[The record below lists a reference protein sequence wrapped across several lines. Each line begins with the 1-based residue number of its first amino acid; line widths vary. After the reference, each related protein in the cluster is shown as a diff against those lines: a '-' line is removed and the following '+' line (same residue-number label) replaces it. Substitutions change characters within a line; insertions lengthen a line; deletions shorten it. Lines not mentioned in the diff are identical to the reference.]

1 MNQIQQDEFE
11 TCLENAESW
20 MKAIHERLKINDNT
34 QGPRSALEARLRE
47 TEKICDLEPEGR
59 QLIDMVLMKAE
70 TLLKESSEK
79 GKREIHIKL
88 GNIKT
93 MFEET
98 TTYMT
103 HCHSRIEWVW
113 LHWNEYLKARDEFTV
128 WVHNMTLTLNL
139 DMEMQLGL
147 KEKRWQFEESQVLLK
162 DVNNQSQLLNR
173 LLEEAAYLYNRIGDP
188 SVDETVQNGM
198 MSEYK
203 QIKKKAQER
212 LAVLEKILKEHEDYE
227 QDVNEFRTWLNSVV
241 EKLKCC
247 VGEPSKSTEQ
257 RLLMLQD
264 QEISQDVQDG
274 GKHLE
279 ILEAKSAEVIKNTSP
294 MGAEK
299 IRTELEELRN
309 ALEKLKLMNDEEKDS
324 LVSSHN
330 SENAF
335 LLLSA
340 QLQANIN
347 EFRKTIQRLEES
359 LEPREPA
366 KSEDELIA
374 LRKTLNT
381 PYRFPLRHMAA
392 GDPKAELIRDQLNDL
407 FRFSK
412 DVGPLSDSV
421 ITATKEYQR
430 AKTKAFRLSTE
441 TETALRQLF
450 QYPLREYQ
458 HWKPITERVLD
469 SMSSHTSNNSLNSDC
484 LLQIEMLLEES
495 TRIKEKCE
503 LLQMKKEDVTSVL
516 GTEKGLSLLTEVE
529 TASKTRASLHSD
541 LLQRKNFLQSLASQ
555 SKEFDFNFTLL
566 QKRLSALRI
575 KAAKENQMQPDLVG
589 KETQLQ
595 RLQMLHEELVK
606 LQPEIED
613 LKPMAKS
620 HQTHQHQISQMSTEY
635 LTLQS
640 SLEANIRKSK
650 HNISNHWMFNNT
662 LLDIQRWI
670 MVTRHELES
679 FQDGSRVWDNASR
692 ERDSEVLVGEMSEK
706 EIQLRQLG
714 AYGQNVM
721 ESSSP
726 EGAAHIQ
733 TELRQL
739 SASWEALILLWQ
751 TLSRSL
757 KEKDIDSTAVA
768 SPGKTSLATATSL
781 ALQYEQGEN
790 PSTGALQPGDS
801 FRWSIREE
809 RSEEADCVDGFT
821 KETNQDDNTKQS
833 DKSPATAKKP
843 KPGGTIAPQLSI
855 LPCFNIPSSL
865 KHYLLWCPLPSKVAV
880 YQTCAKGH
888 LRWIEHYNFPL
899 RNNFWNY
906 FELYSQCGQRLP
918 DQEEYL
924 LLESM
929 SSGNDLR
936 SRTKENTQVK
946 PSTIGGK
953 PGDSLAE
960 HLDVVDSSF
969 GQTRKKNTVED
980 HTSLLKKFEKWLQV
994 ENSKLN
1000 AIYASDVSSSEGE
1013 KMTLSRMQKLQSRVP
1028 QGESLF
1034 EPLLRCRQSM
1044 AVTDDLKLED
1054 LRYRWMLYK
1063 CKLRELRSSSSLK
1076 PSEKPR
1082 GITKKPSGGIR
1093 SFLHRVCCAALPLQL
1108 LLLLLLLLA
1117 FLIPFLYGT
1126 QNCALSNNFAHSFNL
1141 MLRYEGPPPT

>member
-257 RLLMLQD
+257 RLLMLQ
-264 QEISQDVQDG
+264 EISQDVQDG

-374 LRKTLNT
+374 LRKTLNVT
-381 PYRFPLRHMAA
+381 MLALA
-392 GDPKAELIRDQLNDL
+392 DEEPKAELIRDQLNDL

-843 KPGGTIAPQLSI
+843 KPG
-855 LPCFNIPSSL
+855 
-865 KHYLLWCPLPSKVAV
+865 
-880 YQTCAKGH
+880 
-888 LRWIEHYNFPL
+888 
-899 RNNFWNY
+899 
-906 FELYSQCGQRLP
+906 
-918 DQEEYL
+918 
-924 LLESM
+924 
-929 SSGNDLR
+929 SGNDLR

>member
-70 TLLKESSEK
+70 TLLKDSSEK
-79 GKREIHIKL
+79 EKREIHIKL

-93 MFEET
+93 LFEET

-113 LHWNEYLKARDEFTV
+113 LHWNEYLKARDEFIV

-162 DVNNQSQLLNR
+162 DVNNQSRLLNR

-188 SVDETVQNGM
+188 SVDEAVQNGM
-198 MSEYK
+198 MAEYK

-212 LAVLEKILKEHEDYE
+212 LAALEKILKEHEDYE

-257 RLLMLQD
+257 RLLML

-335 LLLSA
+335 RLLST
-340 QLQANIN
+340 QLEANIN
-347 EFRKTIQRLEES
+347 EFRKTIQRLEGS
-359 LEPREPA
+359 LQLKEPA

-374 LRKTLNT
+374 LRKTLNVT
-381 PYRFPLRHMAA
+381 MLALA
-392 GDPKAELIRDQLNDL
+392 DEESKAELIRDQLKDL

-450 QYPLREYQ
+450 QYPLRAYQ

-484 LLQIEMLLEES
+484 LLQVEMLLEES

-516 GTEKGLSLLTEVE
+516 GTEKALSLLSEVE

-541 LLQRKNFLQSLASQ
+541 LLQRKNLLQSLASQ
-555 SKEFDFNFTLL
+555 SKEFDFNFELL

-613 LKPMAKS
+613 LKPMAES
-620 HQTHQHQISQMSTEY
+620 HQTHRHQISQMSTEY

-650 HNISNHWMFNNT
+650 QNISNHWMFNNT

-679 FQDGSRVWDNASR
+679 FQDGSREWDIASR

-714 AYGQNVM
+714 AHGQNVM

-739 SASWEALILLWQ
+739 SASLEALILLWQ

-757 KEKDIDSTAVA
+757 NEKDINRTAVA
-768 SPGKTSLATATSL
+768 SPGKTSPSTATSH
-781 ALQYEQGEN
+781 ASQYEQGEN
-790 PSTGALQPGDS
+790 PSSGALQPGDS

-843 KPGGTIAPQLSI
+843 KPGT
-855 LPCFNIPSSL
+855 
-865 KHYLLWCPLPSKVAV
+865 
-880 YQTCAKGH
+880 
-888 LRWIEHYNFPL
+888 
-899 RNNFWNY
+899 
-906 FELYSQCGQRLP
+906 
-918 DQEEYL
+918 
-924 LLESM
+924 
-929 SSGNDLR
+929 GNDLR

-969 GQTRKKNTVED
+969 GQTRKKNNNKTICHTVTQTVED
-980 HTSLLKKFEKWLQV
+980 QASLLNRFEKWLQV

-1000 AIYASDVSSSEGE
+1000 VISATDVSSSEGE
-1013 KMTLSRMQKLQSRVP
+1013 KMMLSRMQKLQSRVP
-1028 QGESLF
+1028 QGERLF
-1034 EPLLRCRQSM
+1034 ESLLRCRQSM
-1044 AVTDDLKLED
+1044 AVTDKLKLED

-1063 CKLRELRSSSSLK
+1063 CKLRELQSSSSLK
-1076 PSEKPR
+1076 PSEEPR
-1082 GITKKPSGGIR
+1082 GITKKPSGGVC

-1117 FLIPFLYGT
+1117 FLLPFLYGT
-1126 QNCALSNNFAHSFNL
+1126 QNCALSNNFARSFNL